1 MQKYGLIGNPL
12 EHSFSPQIHSLIG
25 DYEYKLYPMPEEAVA
40 PFLKNCPLDAL
51 NVTIPYKETVIPCL
65 SRISDEAKRIGSVN
79 TIVKSSDGTLS
90 GYNTDYF
97 GFTAMLNYYGIDPK
111 GRKVLILGSGGA
123 SKTAQ
128 AVIGDMGAR
137 EVIVISRKGEN
148 NYDNLHLHRDA
159 EIIVNTT
166 PLGMYPKNGV
176 AAVNLRDFPLC
187 HGVADIVYNPGRT
200 ALLLQAEELGI
211 PCAYGLSMLA
221 AQAIK
226 AAEYFFDT
234 AYPDETLTEVLSG
247 IASKM
252 RNITLIGMPGCG
264 KSTVGRI
271 IARKLGRELLDS
283 DAVISEKTGK
293 TPAEWITECGEARF
307 REIETEVLC
316 ELTKQSGKIIAT
328 GGGVVTVAE
337 NRALLRQNGSV
348 YFINRNIELLATN
361 GRPLSGGIEIR
372 RALYEKRLPLYRAFC
387 DGEILSDCG
396 TTAEDIAEKI
406 IASHTSFC
414 GSKGM

>member
-40 PFLKNCPLDAL
+40 PFLKDCPLDAL
-51 NVTIPYKETVIPCL
+51 NVTIPYKETVIPEL

-79 TIVKSSDGTLS
+79 TIVKGADGSLS

-97 GFTAMLNYYGIDPK
+97 GFTAMLNYYGISVK
-111 GRKVLILGSGGA
+111 GKKTLILGSGGA

-128 AVIGDMGAR
+128 AVVSDMGAR
-137 EVIVISRKGEN
+137 EVVVISRKGEN
-148 NYDNLHLHRDA
+148 NYGNLHLHRDA

-166 PLGMYPKNGV
+166 PLGMYPKNGD
-176 AAVNLRDFPLC
+176 AAVNLKDFPGC
-187 HGVADIVYNPGRT
+187 EGVADIVYNPGKT

-234 AYPDETLTEVLSG
+234 TYPDSLLPRVLSG
-247 IASKM
+247 IAARM
-252 RNITLIGMPGCG
+252 RNVVLVGMPGCG

-271 IARKLGRELLDS
+271 IARKLGKELLDC
-283 DAVISEKTGK
+283 DAVITEKTGK

-307 REIETEVLC
+307 REIETEVLGDI
-316 ELTKQSGKIIAT
+316 TKLSGKVIAT
-328 GGGVVTVAE
+328 GGGAVTVAE

-348 YFINRNIELLATN
+348 FFINRNIELLATK
-361 GRPLSGGIEIR
+361 GRPLSGGIEVR

-387 DGEILSDCG
+387 DEEIPSYAG
-396 TTAEDIAEKI
+396 YTAEKVADRI
-406 IASHTSFC
+406 IASFLKISER
-414 GSKGM
+414 G